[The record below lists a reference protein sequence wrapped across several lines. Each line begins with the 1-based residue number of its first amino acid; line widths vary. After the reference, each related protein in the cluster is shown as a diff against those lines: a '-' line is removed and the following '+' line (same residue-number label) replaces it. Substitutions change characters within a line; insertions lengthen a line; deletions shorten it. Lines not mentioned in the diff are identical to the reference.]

1 MSRRAILSRGPVEVY
16 MRNGTCALLL
26 LMATVCG
33 CFTSQERVTVTPV
46 EGVERL
52 PTRIA
57 VYPLLTA
64 EWVQTTERP
73 KYFPATTASADD
85 RLYIVAPAE
94 TKLVSTMHS
103 QLLTAMLAAQLSK
116 RGFTLKELPVEAPSD
131 RAENEGTS
139 FFVSLETLK
148 HLREDYGLEGI
159 LVGNVYLAPDDRDRS
174 VIRVKAVYLRLVDT
188 ATLDVLCHVWIPD
201 SYAGESMEEAAQSLA
216 FSLAREAKLI
226 SEKP

>member
-1 MSRRAILSRGPVEVY
+1 MRRGAFMLFLAAAI
-16 MRNGTCALLL
+16 T
-26 LMATVCG
+26 CG
-33 CFTSQERVTVTPV
+33 CASYEDRVTVTPV

-52 PTRIA
+52 PTKIA

-64 EWVQTTERP
+64 EMVQSTAPPR
-73 KYFPATTASADD
+73 YYPATTAAADD

-103 QLLTAMLAAQLSK
+103 QLLTGMLAAQLSK
-116 RGFTLKELPVEAPSD
+116 RGFTMKELPVEAPVEQS
-131 RAENEGTS
+131 ENVDTR

-159 LVGNVYLAPDDRDRS
+159 LVGNVYFVADDRDRT

-188 ATLDVLCHVWIPD
+188 GTLDVLCHVWIPE

-216 FSLAREAKLI
+216 FSLAREAKLV
-226 SEKP
+226 SAKP

>member
-1 MSRRAILSRGPVEVY
+1 

-26 LMATVCG
+26 LMAAACG
-33 CFTSQERVTVTPV
+33 CATYQERATVTPA

-52 PTRIA
+52 PTKIA

-64 EWVQTTERP
+64 EAVQPTAPPR
-73 KYFPATTASADD
+73 YSPATTTAADD

-103 QLLTAMLAAQLSK
+103 QLMTGLLAAQLSK
-116 RGFTLKELPVEAPSD
+116 RGFALKELPVEEPSEQSES
-131 RAENEGTS
+131 RKNS

-159 LVGNVYLAPDDRDRS
+159 LVGNVYFVADDRDRT

-188 ATLDVLCHVWIPD
+188 GTLDVLCHVWIPE
-201 SYAGESMEEAAQSLA
+201 SYAGESIEEAAQSLA
-216 FSLAREAKLI
+216 FSLAREAKLATAD
-226 SEKP
+226 SKR

>member
-1 MSRRAILSRGPVEVY
+1 

-52 PTRIA
+52 PTNIA

-64 EWVQTTERP
+64 EAVPAAARP
-73 KYFPATTASADD
+73 RYFPATTEAADD

-94 TKLVSTMHS
+94 TRLVSTMHS
-103 QLLTAMLAAQLSK
+103 QLMTGFLAAQLSK
-116 RGFTLKELPVEAPSD
+116 RGFVLKELPVEAPSGQS
-131 RAENEGTS
+131 ENNKNS

-148 HLREDYGLEGI
+148 HLRENYGLEGI

-216 FSLAREAKLI
+216 FSLAREAKLV
-226 SEKP
+226 SAKP